1 MKVPSPRTVLVV
13 LATVLHVATATFV
26 TSYDYNTAV
35 SFQIFDWNTRTVKP
49 QTNAETNFA
58 SFGCRPADPFVVIVH
73 GWKEGC
79 STTQWVQETI
89 NNFVIHRK
97 GCIICADYSPIASN
111 IDYFTV
117 VQQVDGIARTI
128 EKKVRQLFTYG
139 MTPAKG
145 MLYAFSLGA
154 PIAFQTG
161 RNLAPLKLSRIDAC
175 DPVGVGFDLN
185 TTYTAL
191 NILDTATNVQCIHT
205 SSDYGTTR
213 RVCQKDWL
221 MGYCGWFQYAAGI
234 KTSHGLCPDFY
245 NAAFWVDFPA
255 IANPFNCPTTRAIS
269 SWPTGF
275 KMGYFMPQNNPTL
288 IGDLFAKTSPNY
300 PFN

>member
-1 MKVPSPRTVLVV
+1 MQPSPRTVLVMV
-13 LATVLHVATATFV
+13 VAVLHVATANLI

-35 SFQIFDWNTRTVKP
+35 SFQIFDWNTNTMKA

-58 SFGCRPADPFVVIVH
+58 AFGCMPADPFVVIVH
-73 GWKEGC
+73 GWREGC
-79 STTQWVQETI
+79 ATTQWVRETI
-89 NNFVIHRK
+89 NNFVIYRK
-97 GCIICADYSPIASN
+97 GCILCADYSIIAN
-111 IDYFTV
+111 NADYFIAV
-117 VQQVDGIARTI
+117 KQVDGIARTI

-139 MTPAKG
+139 MAPANG

-154 PIAFQTG
+154 PIAFQTA
-161 RNLAPLKLSRIDAC
+161 RNLAPQKLARIDAC
-175 DPVGVGFDLN
+175 DPAGVGFDLN
-185 TTYTAL
+185 ATYTAL
-191 NILDTATNVQCIHT
+191 DILNTATNVQCIHT

-221 MGYCGWFQYAAGI
+221 VGYCGWFQYAAGT

-255 IANPFNCPTTRAIS
+255 IPNPLTCPTTRAVS

-275 KMGYFMPQNNPTL
+275 KMGYFMPLTSPNL
-288 IGDLFAKTSPNY
+288 IGDFFAKSSPSY